1 MNDLE
6 LTAYKYDP
14 NTKIYRGKVICQIDP
29 VATKKSGCITYIMP
43 GNSTDKVPP
52 EPKAGYDIV
61 WVDGAWVLREIPAE
75 PEPPEP
81 TVEEKQEQVRA
92 VRNGLLDDSDKYLM
106 PDFPIDDAGRELYI
120 QYRQYLRDYT
130 QSPDWW
136 ESEPL
141 NFEDWVLQSEK

>member
-1 MNDLE
+1 M
-6 LTAYKYDP
+6 YKDGQII
-14 NTKIYRGKVICQIDP
+14 TKSEYTKCANWINANGGKFGIESLGD
-29 VATKKSGCITYIMP
+29 GTY
-43 GNSTDKVPP
+43 K
-52 EPKAGYDIV
+52 IV
-61 WVDGAWVLREIPAE
+61 EIVV
-75 PEPPEP
+75 PEP

-92 VRNGLLDDSDKYLM
+92 VRNGLLDGSDKYLM
-106 PDFPIDDAGRELYI
+106 PDFPIDDAGRDLYI

>member
-1 MNDLE
+1 MYTDGQIINKQEHIAFANWANANGGKFRSECLGDG
-6 LTAYKYDP
+6 TYK
-14 NTKIYRGKVICQIDP
+14 
-29 VATKKSGCITYIMP
+29 IME
-43 GNSTDKVPP
+43 V
-52 EPKAGYDIV
+52 V
-61 WVDGAWVLREIPAE
+61 V
-75 PEPPEP
+75 PEP

-106 PDFPIDDAGRELYI
+106 PDFPIDDAGRDLYI